1 MDLGG
6 IGMEYKYYQN
16 TLNKILKE
24 QIKSQ
29 KNLNKLKIKTYIDH
43 FLREVEM
50 YINYLKIDVKMN
62 KQTKSTLKDN
72 NQNQEAFF
80 TISTFTRKKT
90 KLKSNRK

>member
-16 TLNKILKE
+16 ILNKILKE

-50 YINYLKIDVKMN
+50 YINYLKIEVKMN
-62 KQTKSTLKDN
+62 KQK
-72 NQNQEAFF
+72 AP
-80 TISTFTRKKT
+80 
-90 KLKSNRK
+90 